1 MLKKLTSLNRYVM
14 YLLLVLVTVGPLF
27 IKGVVVPTIT
37 SQNTEDF
44 FLALN
49 DLPENS
55 TVFIESDWTVSTQGE
70 NAGQMVAIL
79 KALRMRNVKF
89 VIYSCSDAQAPLV
102 ALNVIRKLNKEF
114 KAADVPEFKEWDD
127 YVTAGFYPDID
138 ALYLS
143 IANNPRAPFKGK
155 TGSDSTGKQSEI
167 LQSPVLKNIKKP
179 SDIAMVI
186 NISASGTLKSIVQR
200 VYGKIPI
207 APAVT
212 GVMGPEAM
220 NYYAS
225 KQVVG
230 LSVGLRGAV
239 EMETMMARGVNY
251 VEKPGD
257 PPFVKAPQNPK
268 ILKPYAQTFPKLPAY
283 GRGMQYFASLHAA
296 LLLLIVAVVLGNVG
310 LFANRKKKGDNN

>member
-1 MLKKLTSLNRYVM
+1 MLKKLTSMNRYVM
-14 YLLLVLVTVGPLF
+14 YLLLVVMTVVPLF
-27 IKGVVVPTIT
+27 IKGVVVPTVT

-55 TVFIESDWTVSTQGE
+55 TVFLESDWTVSTQGE

-114 KAADVPEFKEWDD
+114 KAAGVPEFKEWED

-138 ALYLS
+138 ALYLA
-143 IANNPRAPFKGK
+143 IANNPRSPFKGK
-155 TGSDSTGKQSEI
+155 VGSDTAGKQREI
-167 LQSPVLKNIKKP
+167 LESPVLKGIKKP
-179 SDIAMVI
+179 ADIAMVI

-200 VYGKIPI
+200 VYGKIKI

-239 EMETMMARGVNY
+239 EMETMMARGINY
-251 VEKPGD
+251 VEKPGN
-257 PPFVKAPQNPK
+257 PPFVKAPQSPK
-268 ILKPYAQTFPKLPAY
+268 ILEPYSKKYEKLPAY

-296 LLLLIVAVVLGNVG
+296 LTLLIFAVILGNVG
-310 LFANRKKKGDNN
+310 LIASRKKGGNN